1 VRLGGP
7 ILSKYDSPES
17 WVAAV
22 QAYGYRATGCPV
34 KFEADEAEIEAYAQA
49 ARAADIVIAEVGAWS
64 NPLSPDETIRRAA
77 LETCKRGLALAD
89 KIGAR
94 CCVNIAGSRGE
105 TWAGP
110 HESNLGEETFEMIVE
125 ITRQIIDAVEPKRT
139 FFTLEPMPWIF
150 PDSPDNYLRLI
161 AAINRRAFAVHLDP
175 VNMINSPHRYFHN
188 AAFIRECFQKLG
200 PYIKSCHAKDTLLAQ
215 KLTTHLDEVRPGL
228 GRLDYTVF
236 LTELNK
242 LDPNLPLLLEH
253 LPDEAE
259 YRLAADYVR
268 AVARQVGVSL

>member
-1 VRLGGP
+1 MRLGGP
-7 ILSKYDSPES
+7 ILSNYTDPET

-22 QAYGYRATGCPV
+22 QAYGYRAAGCPV
-34 KFEADEAEIEAYAQA
+34 KFEADKAEIEAYAQA
-49 ARAADIVIAEVGAWS
+49 ARVADIIIAEVGAWS
-64 NPLSPDETIRRAA
+64 NPLSPDETIRQAA
-77 LETCKRGLALAD
+77 LDKCKIGLDLAD

-105 TWAGP
+105 SWAGP

-125 ITRQIIDAVEPKRT
+125 IVRKIIDTVEPRRT
-139 FFTLEPMPWIF
+139 FFALEPMPWIF

-161 AAINRRAFAVHLDP
+161 AAIDRPAFAVHLDP

-188 AAFIRECFQKLG
+188 GAFIRECFQKLG

-228 GRLDYTVF
+228 GRLDYITF

-242 LDPNLPLLLEH
+242 LDPDMPLLLEH
-253 LPDEAE
+253 LPGEAE

-268 AVARQVGVSL
+268 AAAQQIGVTL